1 MNRDAPAFAREFLRD
16 PLHTASVAP
25 SSAALARTAT
35 SPVPCSGSP
44 VVVELGPGTGTI
56 TDVIRRRLGGR
67 GRQLALEASPRLADG
82 LAQRYPDVEVIR
94 ADAAELPAILSARLL
109 VADVVVSGL
118 PWAAF
123 TGVGSPTLLTR
134 LTGCLG
140 GDGALTQLGYAVTR
154 WAPPARRQLAELH
167 GRFEEVSTSRTVW
180 RNLPPAVIHVAR
192 RPRRPGDPAAP
203 AGEPPQA

>member
-1 MNRDAPAFAREFLRD
+1 MNRDATAFAWEFLRD

-35 SPVPCSGSP
+35 SPVPGSGTP

-67 GRQLALEASPRLADG
+67 GRQLAIELSPRLASL
-82 LAQRYPDVEVIR
+82 LAHSHPDVEVIC
-94 ADAAELPAILSARLL
+94 ADAAELPAILFDRVL

-118 PWAAF
+118 PWTAF
-123 TGVGSPTLLTR
+123 AGAGSPTLLDR
-134 LTGCLG
+134 LAGCLG
-140 GDGALTQLGYAVTR
+140 GNGALTQLGYAATR
-154 WAPPARRQLAELH
+154 WAPPARRQLDELH
-167 GRFEEVSTSRTVW
+167 RSFEEVTTSRTVW

-192 RPRRPGDPAAP
+192 RPRR
-203 AGEPPQA
+203 